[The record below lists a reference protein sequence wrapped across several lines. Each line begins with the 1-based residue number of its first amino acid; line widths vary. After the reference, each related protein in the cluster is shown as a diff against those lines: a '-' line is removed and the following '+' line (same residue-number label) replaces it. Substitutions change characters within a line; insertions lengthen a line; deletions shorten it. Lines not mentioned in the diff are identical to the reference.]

1 MSEQIARFKPGDNVS
16 VKAKGAALPAGRF
29 VKVVGVQAGTGVYEA
44 EVSAE
49 ADVGRPFG
57 VTQRS
62 TNDPTNAA
70 ENARSVELL
79 TECTRRGSISRVQVA
94 AEVKAGEEVYISG
107 EGKVKKWEAG
117 KVAVGRALT
126 TATTGNFAEIDVY

>member
-1 MSEQIARFKPGDNVS
+1 MGEQIARFKPGDNVS
-16 VKAKGAALPAGRF
+16 VKAKGGPLKAGRF

-44 EVSAE
+44 EHSAE

-57 VTQRS
+57 VTQRD
-62 TNDPTNAA
+62 TNDPTNSA

-107 EGKVKKWEAG
+107 EGKVKKWESG

-126 TATTGNFAEIDVY
+126 TATNGNYVEVDVY